1 MTGQRTGKRMQYEL
15 NPTEQKV
22 LELVLHLSLAGRSVD
37 SRSLAMCLSLP
48 PERLQEAIG
57 SLNRAGLVQL
67 EPEVF

>member
-37 SRSLAMCLSLP
+37 SRSLAVCLSLSQ
-48 PERLQEAIG
+48 ERIQEAIG
-57 SLNRAGLVQL
+57 NLIRAGLVQL
-67 EPEVF
+67 DPEVF